1 MKLMMIVP
9 FILLFCARVS
19 APPRLILLEQD
30 RATAIAWAVSLGSQ
44 LEE

>member
-9 FILLFCARVS
+9 FILLFCACKIS
-19 APPRLILLEQD
+19 SPRLILLEQD
-30 RATAIAWAVSLGSQ
+30 RATAIAWEVSLRSQ